1 MLYRFSHKTG
11 AYGVTIKEE
20 NDDQVLVQVEQVI
33 KHPKQGDLHNPG
45 QTEGVF
51 FHERRALSH
60 YEKRYATRSQLREFN
75 VEEMTY
81 EASLQQAITKMEN
94 DLKQQNT
101 EFAKLALN
109 NLENLKMTIQFNINK
124 NFYRSFERVSS
135 YLTSSEKSLLICV
148 FVVFQNNMIHV

>member
-60 YEKRYATRSQLREFN
+60 FEKRYATRSQLREFN

-101 EFAKLALN
+101 EFAKQALN

-135 YLTSSEKSLLICV
+135 YLTSSEKSLLI
-148 FVVFQNNMIHV
+148 

>member
-1 MLYRFSHKTG
+1 M
-11 AYGVTIKEE
+11 
-20 NDDQVLVQVEQVI
+20 
-33 KHPKQGDLHNPG
+33 
-45 QTEGVF
+45 
-51 FHERRALSH
+51 
-60 YEKRYATRSQLREFN
+60 REFN

-101 EFAKLALN
+101 EFAKQALN

-135 YLTSSEKSLLICV
+135 YLTSSEKSLLI
-148 FVVFQNNMIHV
+148 

>member
-60 YEKRYATRSQLREFN
+60 FEKRYAMRSQLREFN

-101 EFAKLALN
+101 EFAKQALN
-109 NLENLKMTIQFNINK
+109 NLENLKNDYSIQYKQKF
-124 NFYRSFERVSS
+124 
-135 YLTSSEKSLLICV
+135 L
-148 FVVFQNNMIHV
+148 

>member
-60 YEKRYATRSQLREFN
+60 FEKRYATRSQLREFN

-81 EASLQQAITKMEN
+81 EASLQQAI
-94 DLKQQNT
+94 KQ
-101 EFAKLALN
+101 ALN
-109 NLENLKMTIQFNINK
+109 NLENLKNDYSIQYKQKF
-124 NFYRSFERVSS
+124 
-135 YLTSSEKSLLICV
+135 L
-148 FVVFQNNMIHV
+148 

>member
-81 EASLQQAITKMEN
+81 ESSLQQAITKMED

-109 NLENLKMTIQFNINK
+109 NLENLKNDYSIQYKQKF
-124 NFYRSFERVSS
+124 
-135 YLTSSEKSLLICV
+135 L
-148 FVVFQNNMIHV
+148 